1 MNQTN
6 AEQARPRNARAITRR
21 EYEQFQPMVRRTAM
35 RLARRVPSH
44 VSVNDLIG
52 CGWVGLVEALG
63 RAAPGMPDQELEAY
77 CFYRVR
83 GAMLDYLRSLD
94 PASREIR
101 NASRRVARA
110 ISTLT
115 QQLGRPPEESEIASS
130 LKMTDEEYRD
140 VLGLIHGVG
149 MARLEMLDFDTMD
162 MASDSE
168 GPEDMTNR
176 RMLVDQVSGAIE
188 KLPPRLQQVLALY
201 YQEDCTMREIG
212 EILGVTESRVC
223 QLHSE
228 IMHRLR
234 ASIGKE

>member
-1 MNQTN
+1 MNQ
-6 AEQARPRNARAITRR
+6 ARAAQTPAKSQRAITRR

-63 RAAPGMPDQELEAY
+63 RAAPDMPEQELEAY
-77 CFYRVR
+77 AFYRVR

-115 QQLGRPPEESEIASS
+115 QELGRPPEESEIAGA
-130 LKMTDEEYRD
+130 LKMKDDEYREL
-140 VLGLIHGVG
+140 LGVIHGVG
-149 MARLEMLDFDTMD
+149 MARLEMLDFDLVD
-162 MASDSE
+162 LASE
-168 GPEDMTNR
+168 AIGPEESTNR
-176 RMLVDQVSGAIE
+176 KLLVDQVAAAIE
-188 KLPPRLQQVLALY
+188 TLPKRLQQVLALY

-234 ASIGKE
+234 AALGKS